1 MKNFEMVNPE
11 AESLQGKIAI
21 LDHLTTLSSKMNAT
35 DEEKAKAFAQE
46 LVQLEYED
54 FIQHQGSI
62 PMEVIVERVAI
73 QAYLKGM
80 EEARK

>member
-1 MKNFEMVNPE
+1 
-11 AESLQGKIAI
+11 
-21 LDHLTTLSSKMNAT
+21 MN

>member
-21 LDHLTTLSSKMNAT
+21 LDHLTALSSKKNTT
-35 DEEKAKAFAQE
+35 DEENAKAFAQE

-54 FIQHQGSI
+54 FIQHQGAV

>member
-1 MKNFEMVNPE
+1 
-11 AESLQGKIAI
+11 
-21 LDHLTTLSSKMNAT
+21 MN

-54 FIQHQGSI
+54 FIQHQGAV